1 MLDLLSY
8 GDGGWGDEILRG
20 AGVTVMVAVLSFLF
34 GIALGGLGAAGKLSR
49 SRTARGAADVYTTI
63 IRGVPALLII
73 WLLFFGG
80 SGAVTWVAGL
90 FGYGGRI
97 EVGAFAVGV
106 LAVGTVSGA
115 YSTEVL
121 RGAVQAV
128 PAGQLEAA
136 KALGMPRFL
145 MFRRIL
151 VPQTLRY
158 ALPGLGNVWQL
169 TLKDT
174 SLVSVASLEELM
186 RMSHLASGATRQPFF
201 FFAVAAALYLLMTTA
216 SNAAFARAERHANRG
231 VRRAGA

>member
-20 AGVTVMVAVLSFLF
+20 AGMTILVAVTSFLL
-34 GIALGGLGAAGKLSR
+34 GIALGSLGAAGKLAR
-49 SRTARGAADVYTTI
+49 GRLARGAADAYTTI
-63 IRGVPALLII
+63 VRGVPALLII

-80 SGAVTWVAGL
+80 SGAVTWVAQL
-90 FGYGGRI
+90 FGFSGRV
-97 EVGAFAVGV
+97 EVDAFAVGV

-115 YSTEVL
+115 YSAEVL
-121 RGAVQAV
+121 RGAVLAV
-128 PAGQLEAA
+128 PPGQMEAA
-136 KALGMPRFL
+136 KALGMSPFL
-145 MFRRIL
+145 AFRRVL

-174 SLVSVASLEELM
+174 SLISVASLAELM

-201 FFAVAAALYLLMTTA
+201 FFAVAALLYLLMTVG
-216 SNAAFARAERHANRG
+216 SNAAFRRAEAHANRG
-231 VRRAGA
+231 VRRAA